1 MVVWSPIVRL
11 GISLRFWLIGGG
23 NVRRGMV
30 LEPMTRP
37 LRMRI
42 IRNSYSETTG
52 VEGLAADDI
61 FRPAV
66 GIDGLAAI
74 GILQFW

>member
-1 MVVWSPIVRL
+1 M
-11 GISLRFWLIGGG
+11 
-23 NVRRGMV
+23 RRGMV